1 MLKQRLEDLEMQ
13 AMLLSSHIESLG
25 TMLSYACEG
34 LHNNPDD
41 YTVESVFHSLTVLS
55 SQLVQESDQLL
66 EHISFA
72 SDAIDT
78 KSNPSPLSLDAL
90 TAEWTR
96 QYGPPNAGMQDLLRR
111 LSEMYCLSY
120 QEGYQNALKTA

>member
-1 MLKQRLEDLEMQ
+1 MLKHLEMQ
-13 AMLLSSHIESLG
+13 AMCLSSHIESLG
-25 TMLSYACEG
+25 TMLSFACEG
-34 LHNNPDD
+34 LRANPND

-66 EHISFA
+66 EHIADA
-72 SDAIDT
+72 SDAID
-78 KSNPSPLSLDAL
+78 NPSPLSLDAL
-90 TAEWTR
+90 TAEWTK